1 MGSMHFFTAMP
12 QATGQVSRSYFHKL
26 LNFNDVTDIYR
37 RQNRSRGDKLRRS
50 LSRCWTNPA
59 ASKSQMKIK
68 LSHQSVHKEGTTT
81 TATTTMHWAI
91 LDADRA
97 ADLELLSNANSRS

>member
-1 MGSMHFFTAMP
+1 MTSLTFIVAKI
-12 QATGQVSRSYFHKL
+12 GQEAINYDAASP
-26 LNFNDVTDIYR
+26 
-37 RQNRSRGDKLRRS
+37 S

-81 TATTTMHWAI
+81 TTLDRAI

-97 ADLELLSNANSRS
+97 ADLELLSNANSVS

>member
-81 TATTTMHWAI
+81 IPMNWAI

-97 ADLELLSNANSRS
+97 ADLELLSNANSVS

>member
-1 MGSMHFFTAMP
+1 MHFFTAMP

-50 LSRCWTNPA
+50 LSRCWTNPG

-81 TATTTMHWAI
+81 TI

-97 ADLELLSNANSRS
+97 ADLELLSNANSVS